1 MSRKMTVGIDY
12 TSRDYASIKQDM
24 IDMLQKKIPEYTDT
38 SETDA
43 GIVLLE
49 CFAMGIDIV
58 SFYLDNQANETML
71 YTCEQRKNA
80 LNWCRIL
87 GYTPQPTLPAKVMQV
102 FTLNSLH
109 NQDTIIPSGTVV
121 KSVPKNSSEKIL
133 YFTTEEDLIIP
144 ANALGNE
151 TDSEGKYLYQVS
163 AQHGIT
169 ISNEIL
175 GTSNSSR
182 NQKFNLSYS
191 PVVKDSIKVDVKE
204 DTNQWVR
211 WTCVDDFSD
220 SNADSRHYVVYI
232 LDNNQAQIQFGD
244 GNSGRIPPNFINGIR
259 VSYLNGGGTEGNITD
274 NVLTELYSSNPLI
287 KSTFNPNQVYELG
300 KDKESLDSIKVNAPN
315 YARIKWG
322 ALTVKDF
329 EDLTKIL
336 FPNVLYSR
344 ASKDTRNIDD
354 IVVYIMLEN
363 NEEMTEDI
371 RKKIFSELD
380 NRKVAGVG
388 SIYVK
393 PMELY
398 SVNLECSLIVH
409 DNYSRTSV
417 ENQVRSSIENYF
429 AIGSFG
435 ISEDVSITDLESIV
449 YKISGVKSFRV
460 TKPSSLII
468 EVPEGTVVSINSLAI
483 STTGGV

>member
-1 MSRKMTVGIDY
+1 M
-12 TSRDYASIKQDM
+12 
-24 IDMLQKKIPEYTDT
+24 EY
-38 SETDA
+38 
-43 GIVLLE
+43 
-49 CFAMGIDIV
+49 
-58 SFYLDNQANETML
+58 
-71 YTCEQRKNA
+71 
-80 LNWCRIL
+80 
-87 GYTPQPTLPAKVMQV
+87 
-102 FTLNSLH
+102 
-109 NQDTIIPSGTVV
+109 
-121 KSVPKNSSEKIL
+121 
-133 YFTTEEDLIIP
+133 
-144 ANALGNE
+144 
-151 TDSEGKYLYQVS
+151 
-163 AQHGIT
+163 
-169 ISNEIL
+169 
-175 GTSNSSR
+175 
-182 NQKFNLSYS
+182 
-191 PVVKDSIKVDVKE
+191 
-204 DTNQWVR
+204 
-211 WTCVDDFSD
+211 